1 MFSRGNRQAA
11 DGRLYSN
18 AMETVF
24 PITIPVKDIGERY
37 SALRIIQP
45 KADKAMERSM
55 SRYGQLTPVVI
66 GGKSHDRYEMVDGF
80 KRLRAG
86 RKLGWTAL
94 QARVMAGS
102 ERVMKAAIILLNA
115 QARTIADLETALVI
129 QSLYRKNGLN
139 QVEIA
144 ALLDRHKSFVCR
156 RLQLV
161 EKLSGDVI
169 EHLKLG
175 LINISIGRQLT
186 RLPAG
191 NQAKALCTILKYRFT
206 GSETARLVGLLL
218 QNPRWNNENILN
230 FPEQIL
236 NERQEPRPG
245 RDWCGNFYKRL
256 VKMDVYLSAIS
267 PGQLNTCVADGVLPT
282 IERLQSALS
291 DIREHLMR
299 W

>member
-1 MFSRGNRQAA
+1 
-11 DGRLYSN
+11 
-18 AMETVF
+18 METVSS
-24 PITIPVKDIGERY
+24 ITIPVNDIGLRY
-37 SALRIIQP
+37 SVLRIIQP

-66 GGKSHDRYEMVDGF
+66 GTGPDDRYEMVDGF

-86 RKLGWTAL
+86 RKLGYSVIEAK
-94 QARVMAGS
+94 VMPGS
-102 ERVMKAAIILLNA
+102 ERVMKAAIIHLNVR
-115 QARTIADLETALVI
+115 ARTIAELETALVI
-129 QSLYRKNGLN
+129 QSLYRKNGLS

-161 EKLSGDVI
+161 EKLDADVI

-175 LINISIGRQLT
+175 LINITIARQLV

-191 NQAKALCTILKYRFT
+191 NQAKALGTILKYRFT
-206 GSETARLVGLLL
+206 GNETAKLVGLLL
-218 QNPRWNNENILN
+218 QNPRWNNEKILS
-230 FPEQIL
+230 FPAQIL
-236 NERQEPRPG
+236 NERQESRPG
-245 RDWCGNFYKRL
+245 RHWCRNFYNRL
-256 VKMDVYLSAIS
+256 VKMDVYLSAVN
-267 PGQLNTCVADGVLPT
+267 PGQLNTCTPDSVLPI

-291 DIREHLMR
+291 NMREHLMR

>member
-1 MFSRGNRQAA
+1 
-11 DGRLYSN
+11 
-18 AMETVF
+18 METVSS
-24 PITIPVKDIGERY
+24 ITIPVNDIGQRY

-66 GGKSHDRYEMVDGF
+66 GARPDDRYEMVDGF

-86 RKLGWTAL
+86 RKLGYSAL
-94 QARVMAGS
+94 EATVMSGC
-102 ERVMKAAIILLNA
+102 ERVMKAAIIHLNVR
-115 QARTIADLETALVI
+115 ARTIADLETALVI
-129 QSLYRKNGLN
+129 QSLHRKNGLS

-161 EKLSGDVI
+161 EKLSADVI

-175 LINISIGRQLT
+175 LINITIARQLV

-218 QNPRWNNENILN
+218 QNPRWNNEKILS

-236 NERQEPRPG
+236 NERQQSRPG
-245 RDWCGNFYKRL
+245 RHWCRNFYNRL
-256 VKMDVYLSAIS
+256 VKMEVYLSAVN
-267 PGQLNTCVADGVLPT
+267 PGQLNTCAADCVLPI

-291 DIREHLMR
+291 DVREHLMR

>member
-1 MFSRGNRQAA
+1 
-11 DGRLYSN
+11 
-18 AMETVF
+18 METVSS
-24 PITIPVKDIGERY
+24 ITIAVNDIGERY
-37 SALRIIQP
+37 LALRIIQP

-66 GGKSHDRYEMVDGF
+66 GGKSRDRYEMLDGF

-86 RKLGWTAL
+86 RKLGYTTL
-94 QARVMAGS
+94 EARVMSGS
-102 ERVMKAAIILLNA
+102 ERVMKAAIIHLNT

-129 QSLYRKNGLN
+129 QSLYRKNGLS

-161 EKLSGDVI
+161 EKLSEDVV

-175 LINISIGRQLT
+175 LINITIGRHLA

-191 NQAKALCTILKYRFT
+191 NQAKALGTILKYRFT

-218 QNPRWNNENILN
+218 QNPRWNNEKILN
-230 FPEQIL
+230 FPDQIL
-236 NERQEPRPG
+236 NDRQESRPS
-245 RDWCGNFYKRL
+245 RDWCRNFYQRL
-256 VKMDVYLSAIS
+256 VKMDVYLSAVN
-267 PGQLNTCVADGVLPT
+267 PGQLNTCAADGVLPI

-291 DIREHLMR
+291 DMREHLMR